1 MRPNELLTD
10 PAFDDLIIAS
20 VESIYKRG
28 VLISH
33 NTRMGHRLKIAE
45 REIARLQALAEG
57 SARPCSEDTLRNAQE
72 GHQKAQES
80 PPPTEIPTDAS
91 EAVQTAREA
100 MVAWIEKTNPGDTV
114 RATYARKVAA
124 QLRAGE
130 DLR

>member
-1 MRPNELLTD
+1 MRTDDLLTD
-10 PAFDDLIIAS
+10 SAFDDLVIAG

-33 NTRMGHRLKIAE
+33 NTRMNLRLKIAE

-57 SARPCSEDTLRNAQE
+57 SARPCPADAQE
-72 GHQKAQES
+72 GHQKAPQT
-80 PPPTEIPTDAS
+80 PPPTLTPTEVA
-91 EAVQTAREA
+91 EEVQRAREA
-100 MVAWIEKTNPGDTV
+100 IVAWIEKTNPGDTV
-114 RATYARKVAA
+114 RAAYARKVAA